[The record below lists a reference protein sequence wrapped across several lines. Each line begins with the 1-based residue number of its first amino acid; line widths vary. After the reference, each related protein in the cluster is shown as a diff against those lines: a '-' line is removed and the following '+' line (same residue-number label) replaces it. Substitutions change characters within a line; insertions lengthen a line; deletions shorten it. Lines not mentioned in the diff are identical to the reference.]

1 MKIDWIDE
9 KVLAAGSIPFHRDDV
24 TSLHEQGIR
33 AIVSLTSHPLTIA
46 KDIDGEL
53 FAELDIV
60 YLHSPIRDHYA
71 PELTQ
76 ADDMIRYIKSMQLQ
90 NRPVFIHC
98 HAGVGR
104 TGTMLHTY
112 FLSKG
117 YSLEAAMAQ
126 VKSRRIQCT
135 LLSDR
140 QKAFLQSYVTLMNS
154 NQHGD

>member
-1 MKIDWIDE
+1 MKIDWIDG
-9 KVLAAGSIPFHRDDV
+9 KLLAAGSIPFHQDDIRD
-24 TSLHEQGIR
+24 LHRQGIR

-46 KDIDGEL
+46 KDINEAL
-53 FAELDIV
+53 FDELDII

-71 PELTQ
+71 PDISQ
-76 ADDMIRYIKSMQLQ
+76 AQDIVLHISTMHLQ

-117 YSLEAAMAQ
+117 YPLEVAMEE

-140 QKAFLQSYVTLMNS
+140 QKAFLQNYATLMNS
-154 NQHGD
+154 NQYGD

>member
-1 MKIDWIDE
+1 MKIDWIDGNI
-9 KVLAAGSIPFHRDDV
+9 LAAGSIPFHCKDIA
-24 TSLHEQGIR
+24 SLSEQGIR

-46 KDIDGEL
+46 KDIDDDL
-53 FAELDIV
+53 FTEFDIV

-71 PELTQ
+71 PDMDQ
-76 ADDMIRYIKSMQLQ
+76 AEDIIRHIKAMQLQ
-90 NRPVFIHC
+90 NRPIFIHC

-117 YSLEAAMAQ
+117 YLLEIAMEQ
-126 VKSRRIQCT
+126 VKAKRIQCT

-140 QKAFLQSYVTLMNS
+140 QKAFLESYAALMNS
-154 NQHGD
+154 NNHSD